1 MTGAADKA
9 ESLLRPLVEAQ
20 GCELFD
26 LEWKGGILRVSLDRE
41 GGIDVD
47 TLGALSPPISNA
59 LDEAELFPG
68 SYTLEVSSPGLERPL
83 RTVAHFRRFVGTT
96 IRVKLLADAAD
107 DADRR
112 VEGTLTDVDDDGFSV
127 DGRRIA
133 HGDVDRATTVFTWG
147 PTPKK
152 GVPQPKKKPTKKKAT
167 MKKNSA

>member
-1 MTGAADKA
+1 VTGAADKA
-9 ESLLRPLVEAQ
+9 EALLRPLVEAQ

-26 LEWKGGILRVSLDRE
+26 LEWKGGILRISLDRE

-47 TLGALSPPISNA
+47 TLGALTPPISTA

-68 SYTLEVSSPGLERPL
+68 SYTLEVSSPGLERTL

-96 IRVKLLADAAD
+96 VRVKLVPDAAD

-112 VEGTLTDVDDDGFSV
+112 AEGTLIEVDDDGIV
-127 DGRRIA
+127 IDERRIA
-133 HGDVDRATTVFTWG
+133 HAEIDRATTVFTWG

-152 GVPQPKKKPTKKKAT
+152 GVPQPKKKPTKKKA
-167 MKKNSA
+167 KA